1 MLLLLGGFTR
11 LLSFTSGS
19 TSSDLPG
26 WPTAV
31 LHSYE
36 LLYSLLLAGNS
47 ALKPT
52 GADPKDKL

>member
-1 MLLLLGGFTR
+1 MMLLLGGFTR

-36 LLYSLLLAGNS
+36 LLHFLLLAGNS
-47 ALKPT
+47 APNST
-52 GADPKDKL
+52 GADPKDKI